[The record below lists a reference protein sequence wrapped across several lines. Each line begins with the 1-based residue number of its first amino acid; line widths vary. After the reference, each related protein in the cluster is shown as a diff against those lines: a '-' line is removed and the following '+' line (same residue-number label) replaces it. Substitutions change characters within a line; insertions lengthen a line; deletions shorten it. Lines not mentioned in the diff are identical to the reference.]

1 METALEHES
10 GQTNVRDAE
19 AAASRAAA
27 TQSALKENPSVRSW
41 WSSLGNWEKET
52 KRTSGQ
58 PKEASHTQ
66 DDGTKKTDR

>member
-1 METALEHES
+1 METALQHES

-19 AAASRAAA
+19 AAASRAVA

-52 KRTSGQ
+52 KATAGQ